1 MKGRKVNITLLLAFV
16 VLVSVTA
23 FSFTNNEKR
32 VKELPVMQLGEVNS
46 SSELSSV
53 TVSSDHNVQS
63 VLLYL
68 KCIQDS
74 YSTDKWLVPAME
86 DNSGQTFNNALTA
99 MAFILTGEKERAERI
114 LNFYA
119 GRSDT
124 LNTILNKQSFYYNG
138 EARGFYQNVNL
149 GGGSYS
155 PFICDRWMGDNVWL
169 LLAYKFYESK
179 YGFNE
184 KPSYEFIAQSIKEL
198 LLNFYVD
205 DPTGHGGF
213 VKHGW
218 RWGPRDSAIIRND
231 YKLHETD
238 SQGKPVGHEEGNI
251 DAYAVFK
258 IIGET
263 EKAAKIKEWID
274 YRMSELEKIPNVSL
288 PLDLYSWRSLAFTD
302 DGDYYKNLVLV
313 PENDPRFKKE
323 VLFNG
328 KKATGFY
335 SSAASD
341 IQNVWLDGLGHMVC
355 AFYSAGY
362 NDKAEFYSN
371 QLDSFLIARTIK
383 GTSSLALPFTANT
396 TGGYNWVDITKGFSS
411 ACAWYIF
418 AKYAFNPFNFKTTDT
433 GEIDNRESNNIL
445 FELKQ
450 NYPNPFNPNTKIKY
464 TIPAPPSA
472 IGGLPQEEAL
482 VSLKVFDILGKEIF
496 TLVNEEWVAGNYEVE
511 FSATSGNASLL
522 SSGIYFYELRSG
534 NFASTKKMM
543 LVK

>member
-1 MKGRKVNITLLLAFV
+1 MKGRKVNITVLLAFV

-23 FSFTNNEKR
+23 FSFTNSETR
-32 VKELPVMQLGEVNS
+32 VKELPVMQLDEVKS

-119 GRSDT
+119 GRADT
-124 LNTILNKQSFYYNG
+124 LNTILNKQSFYYKG

-179 YGFNE
+179 YGFAY
-184 KPSYEFIAQSIKEL
+184 KPLYELVTNSIKEL
-198 LLNFYVD
+198 LLDFYVD

-213 VKHGW
+213 VRHGW
-218 RWGPRDSAIIRND
+218 RWGPRDSSVTRND

-258 IIGET
+258 IMGET

-288 PLDLYSWRSLAFTD
+288 PLDLYSWRSLAFTN

-323 VLFNG
+323 ILFNG

-355 AFYSAGY
+355 AFYAAG
-362 NDKAEFYSN
+362 NSEKAEFYSS

-418 AKYAFNPFNFKTTDT
+418 AKYAFNPFNFRTTGT
-433 GEIDNRESNNIL
+433 GEIDNKESNNIL

-450 NYPNPFNPNTKIKY
+450 NYPNPFNPNTKIKFS
-464 TIPAPPSA
+464 IPSVGAYSNTPLRYITLNVYS
-472 IGGLPQEEAL
+472 
-482 VSLKVFDILGKEIF
+482 VLGCEVA
-496 TLVNEEWVAGNYEVE
+496 TLVNREMSAGNYEVE
-511 FSATSGNASLL
+511 FSSVGRDGSQLASGM
-522 SSGIYFYELRSG
+522 YFYELRVG
-534 NFASTKKMM
+534 DFTSTKKMI